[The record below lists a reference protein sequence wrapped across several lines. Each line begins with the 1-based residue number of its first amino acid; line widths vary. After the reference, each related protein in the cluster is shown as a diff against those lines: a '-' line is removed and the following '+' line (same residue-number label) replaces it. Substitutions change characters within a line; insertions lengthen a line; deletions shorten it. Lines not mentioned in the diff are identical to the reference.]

1 MTPIVG
7 TAPVNWN
14 NDDLKDWRPL
24 VPLHTMLDEMAR
36 AGYAGTEYGGT
47 FPRDALEVR
56 RELDARG
63 LRLAGSYQWLHL
75 RDAERLS
82 QELLALDATFATLVD
97 AGSRDLI
104 VADAM
109 TPERIAIAGQVSP
122 DGSNGL
128 DDDGWQRFGG
138 GLDQVG
144 DAASRHGLTVHYHNH
159 VGSFVESPTEVE
171 RLLTEIDGLPVDLC
185 FDTGHYA
192 YGGGDP
198 TAFVVEHGDRIGYL
212 HLKDVDGAVLE
223 IAKLHRWSFLEALRE
238 YIFSDFGT
246 GIVDIPLV
254 IQALRARNYAGWII
268 VEQDTCRGP
277 AIESAVTNR
286 QYLRRECGI

>member
-14 NDDLKDWRPL
+14 NDDLEDWRPV
-24 VPLHTMLDEMAR
+24 VPLQTMLDEMAS

-47 FPRDALEVR
+47 FPRDSLEVR
-56 RELDARG
+56 RELDARS

-75 RDAERLS
+75 RDSERLS
-82 QELLALDATFATLVD
+82 QELQALDSTFATLVE

-109 TPERIAIAGQVSP
+109 TPERIAIAGQVSL
-122 DGSNGL
+122 DGSDGL
-128 DDDGWQRFGG
+128 DDGGWQRLGA
-138 GLDQVG
+138 GLDQAG
-144 DAASRHGLTVHYHNH
+144 EAASRHGLTVHYHNH
-159 VGSFVESPTEVE
+159 VGSFVESPAEVE
-171 RLLTEIDGLPVDLC
+171 RLLTEIAGIPVDLC

-198 TAFVVEHGDRIGYL
+198 TSFVVEHGDRIGYL
-212 HLKDVDGAVLE
+212 HLKDVDGAVLTN
-223 IAKLHRWSFLEALRE
+223 ARQRRLSFLEALRE
-238 YIFSDFGT
+238 YIFSDLGT
-246 GIVDIPLV
+246 GIVDIPKV
-254 IQALRARNYAGWII
+254 IGALRTASYAGWII

-277 AIESAVTNR
+277 AIESAVANR
-286 QYLRRECGI
+286 QYLQVECGI